1 MMIRLKHRL
10 VLTYA
15 VFTGAALAALI
26 LVINSVTG
34 AVFSGFVKN
43 TIQERSGEIV
53 RVIGSQYDPFM
64 GGFDMAAI
72 ETMGMLFVHEGYI
85 LSVEDAEG
93 NPVWDAR
100 SCDMERCSEVI
111 KEIANRMEGRRIR
124 GALQIQRYALPYHDR
139 IAGYVDIETYGP
151 YFYSEAEDDFLVSI
165 NRVLMAAGAALILFS
180 VVVSFFIAGS
190 IAGPVLKASSAARR
204 IARLHSAGFSAGR
217 YGGSEKVRVREN
229 YKTRELADLSGS
241 INELAAELEEGERR
255 QRQLTQDVAHELRT
269 PLTCLQGNIEAMI
282 DGVWEPSPGRL
293 KSCHEE
299 IIRLSSLVEDLRV
312 LTSLEW
318 ENVSLEKT
326 DFDPAAML
334 RLTAEQFSA
343 AAMEKGLEVILD
355 LEEGSLNADY
365 SRLKQVFVNLVSN
378 AVQYTES
385 GKVTVRC
392 RRLDGD
398 KAGARWEMSVAD
410 TGVGMNSAEV
420 SRVFERFYRSD
431 RSRSRNSGGA
441 GIGLAIAEAIVRAHG
456 GVIAAESEPG
466 KGSVFTVRLPVTP

>member
-1 MMIRLKHRL
+1 MMRLNHRL

-15 VFTGAALAALI
+15 VFTGAALAALVLI
-26 LVINSVTG
+26 INSVTG
-34 AVFSGFVKN
+34 AVFSAFVKN

-53 RVIGSQYDPFM
+53 RVMSGLYDPFK
-64 GGFDMAAI
+64 GGFDTDAI

-100 SCDMERCSEVI
+100 SCDMEQCSEVI
-111 KEIANRMEGRRIR
+111 REIADRMKGRVR
-124 GALQIQRYALPYHDR
+124 GAPQIQRYALPCHGR
-139 IAGYVDIETYGP
+139 AAGYVDIETYGP
-151 YFYSEAEDDFLVSI
+151 YFYSEAEDNFLVSI
-165 NRVLMAAGAALILFS
+165 NRVLAAAGAALILSS

-204 IARLHSAGFSAGR
+204 IARLHSAGFSADGSEE
-217 YGGSEKVRVREN
+217 SEKVRIREN

-241 INELAAELEEGERR
+241 INELAAELEEAERR
-255 QRQLTQDVAHELRT
+255 QRRLTQDVAHELRT

-282 DGVWEPSPGRL
+282 DGVWEPSPERL

-299 IIRLSSLVEDLRV
+299 VIRLSGLVEDLRV
-312 LTSLEW
+312 LASLEW
-318 ENVSLEKT
+318 EKVSLEKT

-334 RLTAEQFSA
+334 RLVAEQFSA
-343 AAMEKGLEVILD
+343 AAAEKGLELILD

-365 SRLKQVFVNLVSN
+365 DRLKQVFVNLVSN

-385 GKVTVRC
+385 GRVIVRC
-392 RRLDGD
+392 RLDGS
-398 KAGARWEMSVAD
+398 GEGSCWEMSVAD
-410 TGVGMNSAEV
+410 TGVGMNSAEI

-431 RSRSRNSGGA
+431 SSRGRNSGGA
-441 GIGLAIAEAIVRAHG
+441 GIGLAIAQAIVRAHG
-456 GVIAAESEPG
+456 GEIKAESAPG
-466 KGSVFTVRLPVTP
+466 KGSVFTVRLMV